1 MQTRVYQKETNRNL
15 PRLIMQSLKDLN
27 DSRFLAFQLAKR
39 DITAQYRQSFL
50 GILWAFITPLATAA
64 VWIILNNT
72 GTVNLK
78 DTSIP
83 YPVFTFVG
91 TLLWS
96 IVTESINA
104 PLTNTTA
111 AKTILT
117 KINFPKEAI
126 VVSGI
131 LKLWFNSIVKIVIMF
146 IFIFVYQ
153 VELGWSMLLFP
164 IAVFAGTLIGTTI
177 GLILTPI
184 GMLYKDVGK
193 FVGFSLKFI
202 MYASPVV
209 YSILWFNSIVKIV
222 IMFIFIFVY
231 QVELGWSMLLFPI
244 AVFAGTLIGTT
255 IGLILTPI
263 GMLYKDVGKFVGF
276 SLKFIMYAS
285 PVVYSIPDNGFMRTV
300 MEWNPLTPIIVVGRN
315 LATNMPLEYLT
326 YFLIVLAATI
336 PLLFLALIF
345 YRISIPIFVERL
357 SS

>member
-153 VELGWSMLLFP
+153 VELGWCMLLFP

-193 FVGFSLKFI
+193 FMGFSLKFF
-202 MYASPVV
+202 MYAC
-209 YSILWFNSIVKIV
+209 
-222 IMFIFIFVY
+222 
-231 QVELGWSMLLFPI
+231 
-244 AVFAGTLIGTT
+244 
-255 IGLILTPI
+255 
-263 GMLYKDVGKFVGF
+263 
-276 SLKFIMYAS
+276 
-285 PVVYSIPDNGFMRTV
+285 PVVYSIPDNGLMKTV

-336 PLLFLALIF
+336 PLLFFALIF